1 MNDLIL
7 ADRELEVGFI
17 GQLDALLEGI
27 ERMDASHKAS
37 PSNEQFLTD
46 KEVSAWLKV
55 SRRTLQDYRN
65 NGMVSYQGIRHRE
78 AADERLSERLSSGNV
93 NLNVQK
99 QRKPM
104 SDNSLVAIGF
114 LCVMLYPLQLTRI
127 PWAGYGQRKEQIYRL
142 FTACCVQPFH
152 DELSESHCLAASQPE
167 RHGNHHFKAV
177 HVIANPVVQP
187 DMSHRFLFRQ
197 FIVFVNDS
205 NSLTNMERSVS

>member
-65 NGMVSYQGIRHRE
+65 NGMIAYYQLGGKILYKESDIERMLAANYRE
-78 AADERLSERLSSGNV
+78 A
-93 NLNVQK
+93 
-99 QRKPM
+99 
-104 SDNSLVAIGF
+104 
-114 LCVMLYPLQLTRI
+114 
-127 PWAGYGQRKEQIYRL
+127 
-142 FTACCVQPFH
+142 
-152 DELSESHCLAASQPE
+152 
-167 RHGNHHFKAV
+167 
-177 HVIANPVVQP
+177 
-187 DMSHRFLFRQ
+187 FR
-197 FIVFVNDS
+197 
-205 NSLTNMERSVS
+205 